1 MSVFDLIAR
10 DLGTSSRTL
19 RRAASRGTIRCQRP
33 SPNRAQVP
41 AEELRYLRR
50 NWPLLSALLGA
61 LRTQHDVRMAV
72 LFGSFSRGEEHA
84 RSDLDLLVSFASE
97 DGLASARLACRLS
110 EIAGRRVQVVPLD
123 AAEAS
128 PLLLADA
135 LRDGR
140 VLVDRDGDWERLR
153 SREPTIR
160 RAAKRQERELDQAAW
175 DTLERLGERA

>member
-1 MSVFDLIAR
+1 MSVFDLIAA

-19 RRAASRGTIRCQRP
+19 RRAANRGTIRCRRP
-33 SPNRAQVP
+33 TPNTVHVP
-41 AEELRYLRR
+41 AQELRYLQSH
-50 NWPLLSALLGA
+50 WPLLSALLRV

-84 RSDLDLLVSFASE
+84 RSDLDLLVSFAGA
-97 DGLASARLACRLS
+97 DGLASARLAGRL
-110 EIAGRRVQVVPLD
+110 EDVAGRRVQVVPLG

-128 PLLLADA
+128 PLVLADA

-153 SREPTIR
+153 SREPAIR
-160 RAAKRQERELDQAAW
+160 RAAKRQEKELDQAAW
-175 DTLERLGERA
+175 DTLERLGERV